1 MAARN
6 LHVSL
11 YLCSEDDDEEEECSS
26 AEEIDGLLDNSFL
39 LMLTNQV
46 KFDWTK
52 TNEETI
58 VKESIITRYNLQQ
71 DFSIQ
76 QPKSITHAELYLQ
89 DQLVNLNR
97 LTAVEDDTLFSL
109 EDQPSRILGTV
120 TDDKP
125 ILSIAFEVG
134 RDKRIIHRT

>member
-11 YLCSEDDDEEEECSS
+11 FLCSEDDDEEEECSS

-58 VKESIITRYNLQQ
+58 VKESIITRYHLQ
-71 DFSIQ
+71 
-76 QPKSITHAELYLQ
+76 
-89 DQLVNLNR
+89 
-97 LTAVEDDTLFSL
+97 
-109 EDQPSRILGTV
+109 
-120 TDDKP
+120 
-125 ILSIAFEVG
+125 
-134 RDKRIIHRT
+134 